1 MLFDCIYELTMWNKR
16 TVLIDLDEETLN
28 KGEGDGPH
36 AQSDY
41 VEKAEQDPEKS
52 KRTAFVSNLDYSIDE
67 DGIGQIFAKVSSQ
80 VIVYNKL
87 NILFVLFLMFFLSV
101 WFASLQ

>member
-1 MLFDCIYELTMWNKR
+1 M
-16 TVLIDLDEETLN
+16 LIDLDEETLN

-36 AQSDY
+36 VQSDF

-87 NILFVLFLMFFLSV
+87 PKHSICFLLDVFSV
-101 WFASLQ
+101 GLVCKFTITPDISVVVWGND

>member
-1 MLFDCIYELTMWNKR
+1 M
-16 TVLIDLDEETLN
+16 LIDLDEEILN

-36 AQSDY
+36 AQSDF

-80 VIVYNKL
+80 VIDYNKL
-87 NILFVLFLMFFLSV
+87 PKHCICFLLNVFLSIC
-101 WFASLQ
+101 FSSLQ

>member
-1 MLFDCIYELTMWNKR
+1 M
-16 TVLIDLDEETLN
+16 LIDLDEETLN

-36 AQSDY
+36 AQSDF
-41 VEKAEQDPEKS
+41 VEKAEQDPDKS

-87 NILFVLFLMFFLSV
+87 NILFVFFLMFFLSV

>member
-1 MLFDCIYELTMWNKR
+1 M
-16 TVLIDLDEETLN
+16 LIDLDEETLN

-36 AQSDY
+36 AQSDF
-41 VEKAEQDPEKS
+41 VEKAEQDPDKS

-80 VIVYNKL
+80 VIDYNKL
-87 NILFVLFLMFFLSV
+87 PKHSICFFLNVFSV
-101 WFASLQ
+101 GLVCKCTIIPDISVVVWGND